1 MANYIYANFF
11 SLSNFYFGSPVIA
24 PAEVFS
30 EQKRSKA
37 RRCHKVGQLMTCFDD
52 YIVETYNGQFK
63 VDFTNY
69 IDKIY

>member
-11 SLSNFYFGSPVIA
+11 LSLSIFFGSPVIA
-24 PAEVFS
+24 LAEVFF
-30 EQKRSKA
+30 EQKRCKA

-69 IDKIY
+69 FLLS